1 MANLSSRISTF
12 LRRLS
17 LDLEK
22 TGPATVECPTGY
34 TEPNRSCILE
44 VRDIDCHQKWQQEQQ
59 SDILVYCYVPT
70 HLALWTLQFAGAV
83 TDGGKRL
90 RLAFSAG
97 LKEIV
102 WNSFHG
108 LSNFQYQ
115 TFSLKKVS
123 NLRAIHRLTST
134 LSRCRHSMVVN
145 LSSFW
150 KQTSFLCFPNF
161 SN

>member
-1 MANLSSRISTF
+1 MRDLPQLSAPQVTQSQTEVV
-12 LRRLS
+12 S
-17 LDLEK
+17 LKSE
-22 TGPATVECPTGY
+22 
-34 TEPNRSCILE
+34 ILIAIKNDSKE
-44 VRDIDCHQKWQQEQQ
+44 AGTDIRYHQQWQKQEQQ
-59 SDILVYCYVPT
+59 SDTLVWCYVRT
-70 HLALWTLQFAGAV
+70 HLALWALQFAGAV

-90 RLAFSAG
+90 RLAFSAS

-102 WNSFHG
+102 CNSLHG
-108 LSNFQYQ
+108 LSSFQYQ

-123 NLRAIHRLTST
+123 SLRAIHRLTST

>member
-1 MANLSSRISTF
+1 MANLSSQISTF
-12 LRRLS
+12 VRRLS

-22 TGPATVECPTGY
+22 KGPATVECPTGY
-34 TEPNRSCILE
+34 TKPNGSCILK
-44 VRDIDCHQKWQQEQQ
+44 VRDIGCHQKWQQEQL

-70 HLALWTLQFAGAV
+70 NLALWTLQFAGAV

-102 WNSFHG
+102 WNSLHG

-134 LSRCRHSMVVN
+134 LSRCRHSMVVD